1 MKFVVLGA
9 GMMGRAVVCDLA
21 RAEDVSGLVVADF
34 DRARAVNVVQEF
46 GRGKA
51 RAAFADVRETAK
63 LARLL
68 RGATAVVNCTQYNWN
83 LQVMK
88 AAIAARVN
96 YLDLGGLFHM
106 TRKQFALDADFRR
119 IGKIAIA
126 GMGGAPGT
134 TNIMARHLCDRMA
147 RVDSIVVYNASTD
160 LRKYDSPIAYSF
172 SIATILDEL
181 TMPPVGFRAGKF
193 VERPMLSD
201 PVVAKFPAPIGK
213 VTLRNS
219 IHSELGTLPIS
230 FRKQGVRDV
239 YFKINYPPELVGLVR
254 NLSEVGFTSR
264 EPVGVNGS
272 RVAPRDVLLA
282 LLQKNAP
289 QESPQDIETIRVVV
303 TGRKR
308 GCRITVKAESTA
320 KYTTKPA
327 FSAVARDTGFPAA
340 IGALMLGRGQ
350 YCATGVQAPEN
361 VVPPEPFFRELA
373 ARDMPVHVR
382 KISSSANLGGP
393 HGGRE

>member
-1 MKFVVLGA
+1 
-9 GMMGRAVVCDLA
+9 MMGRAVVYDLA
-21 RAEDVSGLVVADF
+21 RAADVSSLVVADF
-34 DRARAVNVVQEF
+34 DLGRAREVAGKF

-51 RAAFADVRETAK
+51 RAAFADVRETSK

-83 LQVMK
+83 LEVMK
-88 AAIAARVN
+88 AALAARVN
-96 YLDLGGLFHM
+96 YLDLGGLYHM
-106 TRKQFALDADFRR
+106 TRPQFSMDAEFRR
-119 IGKIAIA
+119 IGKMAVA

-134 TNIMARHLCDRMA
+134 TNIMARHLCDRMD

-160 LRKYDSPIAYSF
+160 LRSYDSPIAYTF

-181 TMPPVGFRAGKF
+181 TMPPVAFRGGRF
-193 VERPMLSD
+193 VERPLLSD
-201 PVVAKFPAPIGK
+201 PVVGRFPAPIGK

-230 FRKQGVRDV
+230 FRGKGVKDV
-239 YFKINYPPELVGLVR
+239 YFKINYAPELIGLVR
-254 NLSEVGFTSR
+254 NLTEVGFTSR

-272 RVAPRDVLLA
+272 RVTPRDVLLA
-282 LLQKNAP
+282 LLNRNAP
-289 QESPQDIETIRVVV
+289 KQTARDVETIRVVV
-303 TGRKR
+303 KGRLGGR
-308 GCRITVKAESTA
+308 LVSASAESTA
-320 KYTTKPA
+320 KYSTSPA

-350 YCATGVQAPEN
+350 YSGVGVQAPEN

-373 ARDMPVHVR
+373 LRDMPVRV
-382 KISSSANLGGP
+382 KPLGA
-393 HGGRE
+393 